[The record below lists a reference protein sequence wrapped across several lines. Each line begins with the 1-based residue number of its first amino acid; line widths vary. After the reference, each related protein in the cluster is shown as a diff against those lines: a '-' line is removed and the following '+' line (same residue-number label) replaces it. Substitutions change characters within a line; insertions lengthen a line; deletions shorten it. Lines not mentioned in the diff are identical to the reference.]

1 MIYTNLT
8 KKAMNIAYNAH
19 KDKYDKGGVPY
30 IIHPLCIAEKM
41 EDEKTTVAAL
51 LHDVVEDTEL
61 TFDDLKKEGIP
72 EDIIEALIYLTRNKN
87 DDYMEYIN
95 KIKCN
100 DIACA
105 VKKEDI
111 IHNSDIT
118 RLNNISEKDIKR
130 IEKYK
135 KALEILNKK
144 PDL

>member
-30 IIHPLCIAEKM
+30 IIHPFCVAEKM
-41 EDEKTTVAAL
+41 KDEKTTVAAL
-51 LHDVVEDTEL
+51 LHDVVEDTKL
-61 TFDDLKKEGIP
+61 TFNDLIKEGIP
-72 EDIIEALIYLTRNKN
+72 EDIIEALMYLTRNEN
-87 DDYMEYIN
+87 DDYMEYIC

-100 DIACA
+100 NIACA

-135 KALEILNKK
+135 KALEFLSK
-144 PDL
+144 